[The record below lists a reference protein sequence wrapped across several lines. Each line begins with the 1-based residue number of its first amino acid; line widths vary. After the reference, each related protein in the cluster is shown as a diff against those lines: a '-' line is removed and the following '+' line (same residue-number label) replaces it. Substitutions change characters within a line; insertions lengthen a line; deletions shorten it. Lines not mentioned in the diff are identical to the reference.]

1 MTQANNISIIM
12 SMKYKALFTDFDGT
26 IFSDDFKVSEK
37 DIQAIHEYVKAG
49 GKFFIST
56 GRLFNSI
63 YPYLKKMGVESDLIV
78 VSQGA
83 EVYDVKTKE
92 PLLRQLISI
101 PLANRVFEYIDKA
114 METNDQ
120 LTAMMYIDDE
130 VYFIDKLPEYR
141 HAFCDILHIAAHVL
155 PGSLKE
161 YLDKVQKEP
170 SKILVMT
177 PEDRIQDFIK
187 NGEEYLNGDAVF
199 CESRKFLIEIMPSG
213 INKGT
218 AVTYVAN
225 KLGIP
230 MDEVICVGDS
240 DNDLSMIK
248 AAGLGV
254 ATENALDR
262 VKIYA
267 DYIAPSCNDSPI
279 SDIIYKF
286 CL

>member
-1 MTQANNISIIM
+1 
-12 SMKYKALFTDFDGT
+12 MKYKALFTDFDGT
-26 IFSDDFKVSEK
+26 LFSDNFTVSEK
-37 DIQAIHEYVKAG
+37 DIAAIREYTKAG

-56 GRLFNSI
+56 GRLLNSI
-63 YPYLKKMGVESDLIV
+63 YPYLKDMNVESDLIV

-83 EVYDVKTKE
+83 EVYDVHTKE
-92 PLLRQLISI
+92 PLLRELISI
-101 PLANRVFEYIDKA
+101 PLANRVFDYIDKA

-141 HAFCDILHIAAHVL
+141 EAFCNILHIKPHIV
-155 PGSLKE
+155 GSSLRE
-161 YLDKVQKEP
+161 YLNKVQKEP

-177 PEDRIQDFIK
+177 PEDRITNFIE
-187 NGEEYLNGDAVF
+187 NGVEFLNGDAVF
-199 CESRKFLIEIMPSG
+199 CESRKFLIEIMPSN

-218 AVTYVAN
+218 AVKFVAD
-225 KLGIP
+225 KLGID
-230 MDEVICVGDS
+230 MQDVICVGDS

-248 AAGLGV
+248 VAGLGV
-254 ATENALDR
+254 ATENALER
-262 VKIYA
+262 VKIHA

-279 SDIIYKF
+279 ADIIYKF

>member
-1 MTQANNISIIM
+1 MR
-12 SMKYKALFTDFDGT
+12 YKALFTDFDGT
-26 IFSDDFKVSEK
+26 LFSDNFTISEK
-37 DIQAIHEYVKAG
+37 DIDAIKAYTKAG

-63 YPYLKKMGVESDLIV
+63 YPYLKDMNVDSDLIV

-83 EVYDVKTKE
+83 EVYDVKTKQ
-92 PLLRQLISI
+92 PLLRELISI
-101 PLANRVFEYIDKA
+101 PLANRVFDYIDKA
-114 METNDQ
+114 MEENDQ

-130 VYFIDKLPEYR
+130 VYFIDKLPEFR
-141 HAFCDILHIAAHVL
+141 EAFCNILHIKPHIL
-155 PGSLKE
+155 DGTLRD
-161 YLDKVQKEP
+161 YLNKVQKEP

-177 PEDRIQDFIK
+177 PEDRIEEFIK
-187 NGEEYLNGDAVF
+187 NGVEYLQGDAVF
-199 CESRKFLIEIMPSG
+199 CESRKFLIEIMPSN

-218 AVTYVAN
+218 AVKYVAN
-225 KLGIP
+225 KLGID
-230 MDEVICVGDS
+230 MQDVICVGDS

-248 AAGLGV
+248 VAGLGV
-254 ATENALDR
+254 ATDNALER
-262 VKIYA
+262 VKIHA

>member
-1 MTQANNISIIM
+1 M

-26 IFSDDFKVSEK
+26 LFSDDFKISEK
-37 DIQAIHEYVKAG
+37 DIDAINKYVAAG

-63 YPYLKKMGVESDLIV
+63 YPYLKSMNVKSDMIV

-83 EVYDVKTKE
+83 EVYDVNTKE

-101 PLANRVFEYIDKA
+101 PLAHRVFDYIYKA
-114 METNDQ
+114 MEENDQ

-141 HAFCDILHIAAHVL
+141 KIFCDILHIH
-155 PGSLKE
+155 PHIITSSLHE
-161 YLDKVQKEP
+161 YLDKIQKEP

-177 PEDRIQDFIK
+177 PEERIESFIK
-187 NGEEYLNGDAVF
+187 GGEEYLGGDAVF
-199 CESRKFLIEIMPSG
+199 CESRKFLIEIMPNN

-218 AVTYVAN
+218 GVKYVAD
-225 KLGIP
+225 KLGID
-230 MDEVICVGDS
+230 MQDVICVGDS

-254 ATENALDR
+254 ATANALDR
-262 VKIYA
+262 VKIHA

-279 SDIIYKF
+279 ANIIYKF